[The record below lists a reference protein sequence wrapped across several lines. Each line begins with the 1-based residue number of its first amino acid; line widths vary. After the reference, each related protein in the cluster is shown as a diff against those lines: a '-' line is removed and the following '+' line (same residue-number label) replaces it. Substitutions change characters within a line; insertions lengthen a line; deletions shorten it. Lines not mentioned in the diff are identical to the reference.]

1 MDNYLTNPIIFI
13 VMTIVS
19 FLQFMFILRFLF
31 EVMRVNYHNPVC
43 QFVVRVTNPIIVPL
57 RIIPLN
63 IGRFDIIIISLL
75 VLITAFK
82 IYFPFY
88 FTSFDYSINSLL
100 IASFGKAIQHEH
112 GICQCKY
119 VWKLRTNPV
128 IKEIYIRIL
137 IY

>member
-63 IGRFDIIIISLL
+63 IGRFDIIIIFLL
-75 VLITAFK
+75 VLIF
-82 IYFPFY
+82 IFLF
-88 FTSFDYSINSLL
+88 
-100 IASFGKAIQHEH
+100 
-112 GICQCKY
+112 
-119 VWKLRTNPV
+119 
-128 IKEIYIRIL
+128 IL
-137 IY
+137 QVLTIV